1 MRLTA
6 CKLLYIYVWCLT
18 VISLILL
25 IILKGKHAMK
35 KYEHLPIY
43 GIGPVYVVSIL
54 LPTIVAI
61 LLRSIPV
68 FTSGK
73 LIILRIPLA
82 IIGALFIILAAFI
95 WIQAVIVSRLD
106 ENIKKNHLVTSGVY
120 AWVRNPIYSAFMI
133 LCTGILLVAGN
144 AWFFI
149 LPFYYWWLLTVLIK
163 RTEEKW
169 LQNMYSNEYIE
180 YCKKVN
186 RCWPWIPKGVEKRK
200 GRT

>member
-1 MRLTA
+1 
-6 CKLLYIYVWCLT
+6 
-18 VISLILL
+18 
-25 IILKGKHAMK
+25 MK

-43 GIGPVYVVSIL
+43 SIGPVYVVSIL
-54 LPTIVAI
+54 LPTIIAI

-95 WIQAVIVSRLD
+95 WIQAVIISRLD

-169 LQNMYSNEYIE
+169 LQ
-180 YCKKVN
+180 KKYVQ
-186 RCWPWIPKGVEKRK
+186 
-200 GRT
+200 

>member
-1 MRLTA
+1 
-6 CKLLYIYVWCLT
+6 
-18 VISLILL
+18 
-25 IILKGKHAMK
+25 MK

-54 LPTIVAI
+54 LPTIIAI

-95 WIQAVIVSRLD
+95 WIQAVIISRLD

-169 LQNMYSNEYIE
+169 LQ
-180 YCKKVN
+180 KKYVQ
-186 RCWPWIPKGVEKRK
+186 
-200 GRT
+200 

>member
-1 MRLTA
+1 
-6 CKLLYIYVWCLT
+6 
-18 VISLILL
+18 
-25 IILKGKHAMK
+25 MK

-43 GIGPVYVVSIL
+43 GIGPVYIVSIL

-95 WIQAVIVSRLD
+95 WIQAVIISRLD

-120 AWVRNPIYSAFMI
+120 A
-133 LCTGILLVAGN
+133 
-144 AWFFI
+144 
-149 LPFYYWWLLTVLIK
+149 
-163 RTEEKW
+163 
-169 LQNMYSNEYIE
+169 
-180 YCKKVN
+180 
-186 RCWPWIPKGVEKRK
+186 
-200 GRT
+200 

>member
-1 MRLTA
+1 
-6 CKLLYIYVWCLT
+6 
-18 VISLILL
+18 
-25 IILKGKHAMK
+25 MK

-43 GIGPVYVVSIL
+43 GIGPVYIVSIL

-186 RCWPWIPKGVEKRK
+186 RCCPWIPKGVEKRE

>member
-1 MRLTA
+1 
-6 CKLLYIYVWCLT
+6 
-18 VISLILL
+18 
-25 IILKGKHAMK
+25 MK

-54 LPTIVAI
+54 LPTIIAI

-73 LIILRIPLA
+73 LIILRIPRA

-95 WIQAVIVSRLD
+95 WIQAVIISRLD

-169 LQNMYSNEYIE
+169 LQ
-180 YCKKVN
+180 KKYVQ
-186 RCWPWIPKGVEKRK
+186 
-200 GRT
+200 

>member
-1 MRLTA
+1 
-6 CKLLYIYVWCLT
+6 
-18 VISLILL
+18 
-25 IILKGKHAMK
+25 MK

-54 LPTIVAI
+54 LPTIIAI

-95 WIQAVIVSRLD
+95 WMQAVIVSRLD

-169 LQNMYSNEYIE
+169 LQ
-180 YCKKVN
+180 KKYVQ
-186 RCWPWIPKGVEKRK
+186 
-200 GRT
+200 

>member
-73 LIILRIPLA
+73 E
-82 IIGALFIILAAFI
+82 AFLP
-95 WIQAVIVSRLD
+95 V
-106 ENIKKNHLVTSGVY
+106 
-120 AWVRNPIYSAFMI
+120 
-133 LCTGILLVAGN
+133 LL
-144 AWFFI
+144 
-149 LPFYYWWLLTVLIK
+149 
-163 RTEEKW
+163 E
-169 LQNMYSNEYIE
+169 
-180 YCKKVN
+180 
-186 RCWPWIPKGVEKRK
+186 
-200 GRT
+200 

>member
-1 MRLTA
+1 
-6 CKLLYIYVWCLT
+6 
-18 VISLILL
+18 
-25 IILKGKHAMK
+25 MK

-43 GIGPVYVVSIL
+43 GIGPVYIVSIL

-169 LQNMYSNEYIE
+169 LQ
-180 YCKKVN
+180 KKYVQ
-186 RCWPWIPKGVEKRK
+186 
-200 GRT
+200 

>member
-1 MRLTA
+1 
-6 CKLLYIYVWCLT
+6 
-18 VISLILL
+18 
-25 IILKGKHAMK
+25 MK

-43 GIGPVYVVSIL
+43 GIGPVYIVSIL

-133 LCTGILLVAGN
+133 LCTGVLLIAGN
-144 AWFFI
+144 AWFFVF
-149 LPFYYWWLLTVLIK
+149 PFIYWGLLTVLMK
-163 RTEEKW
+163 NTEEKW
-169 LQNMYSNEYIE
+169 LKDMYGDEYLE

-186 RCWPWIPKGVEKRK
+186 RCWPWIPEETKKKRK
-200 GRT
+200 KRA

>member
-1 MRLTA
+1 
-6 CKLLYIYVWCLT
+6 
-18 VISLILL
+18 
-25 IILKGKHAMK
+25 MK

-54 LPTIVAI
+54 LPTIIAI

-95 WIQAVIVSRLD
+95 WIQAVIISRLD

-133 LCTGILLVAGN
+133 LCTGILLVASN

-169 LQNMYSNEYIE
+169 LQ
-180 YCKKVN
+180 KKYVQ
-186 RCWPWIPKGVEKRK
+186 
-200 GRT
+200 

>member
-1 MRLTA
+1 
-6 CKLLYIYVWCLT
+6 
-18 VISLILL
+18 
-25 IILKGKHAMK
+25 MK

-54 LPTIVAI
+54 LPTIIAI

-169 LQNMYSNEYIE
+169 LQ
-180 YCKKVN
+180 KKYVQ
-186 RCWPWIPKGVEKRK
+186 
-200 GRT
+200 

>member
-1 MRLTA
+1 
-6 CKLLYIYVWCLT
+6 
-18 VISLILL
+18 
-25 IILKGKHAMK
+25 MK
-35 KYEHLPIY
+35 KYEHLPLY

-54 LPTIVAI
+54 LPTIIAI

-95 WIQAVIVSRLD
+95 WIQAVIISRLD

-169 LQNMYSNEYIE
+169 LQ
-180 YCKKVN
+180 KKYVQ
-186 RCWPWIPKGVEKRK
+186 
-200 GRT
+200 

>member
-1 MRLTA
+1 
-6 CKLLYIYVWCLT
+6 
-18 VISLILL
+18 
-25 IILKGKHAMK
+25 MK

-43 GIGPVYVVSIL
+43 GIGPVYIVSIL
-54 LPTIVAI
+54 LPTIVTI

-106 ENIKKNHLVTSGVY
+106 ENIKKNHLMTSGVY

-149 LPFYYWWLLTVLIK
+149 LPFYYWWLSLD
-163 RTEEKW
+163 
-169 LQNMYSNEYIE
+169 
-180 YCKKVN
+180 
-186 RCWPWIPKGVEKRK
+186 RK
-200 GRT
+200 SVV